1 MRISLNWL
9 RDYVKIDPEITPK
22 HIGEMLTLHTAEVES
37 VEDQGENFRNMVVG
51 KIIEVLPHPNADK
64 LKIVMV
70 DVGETHP
77 RKIVCGGVNVRA
89 GLMVPVALIGAMVKW
104 HGQGDLIKLEE
115 AEIRGEKSYGM
126 ICAGEEIGLSPCP
139 EGEITELKTKAKPG
153 TPLAEAL
160 DLNDAIIEI
169 DNKSLTHRP
178 DLWGHYGIAREVAA
192 LTGKKL
198 KKLTPKVEAIFAPQ
212 SDENLSIDIKNP
224 ELCPRY
230 IGVKVSG
237 IEVKES
243 PKWLKK
249 KLEAAG
255 HATYNNI
262 VDITNFISSELGQP
276 MHAFDAS
283 LIKGGIV
290 VRTATLGEK
299 IKTLDGI
306 DRELTD
312 KNLLIADHEKPI
324 AIAGVMGGEFSGIN
338 EQTNTII
345 FEAATFDAVSVRKTS
360 TALGL
365 RTEAVQ
371 RFEKS
376 IDPNL
381 AQIAMLRALEILKK
395 ICPTTKIEG
404 QIIDIKN
411 FNQTDTIIET
421 SADRIASKIG
431 APLATKDI
439 VKILKSLEFGVQ
451 KQGKKLLVQV
461 PTFRAARDV
470 KNEDDIIEEVAR
482 IFGYTNIPSVL
493 PQLPTKLPIENRER
507 FLKHKIR
514 DIISLGLGF
523 SEVYNYSFYSQE
535 DIKKCAL
542 DERIHIKLLNFL
554 SQDQTH
560 MRVSLLPNMMKS
572 LAETLKN
579 ANAPTI
585 YEIGHTYKEIG
596 QYMPLEEKWILGI
609 VANEK
614 SFLHAKGN
622 AEVFLEKFGAINS
635 QTVSP
640 KKTISYAHPKKHT
653 DIMVKGEIIG
663 HIYEI
668 HPEVLKHYGIK
679 QEASAFEIN
688 LTRLVA
694 SGQRQHKYIQLPKF
708 PSLAFD
714 VSVVL
719 PEAITT
725 DEVRKTIEKA
735 DQNLIQGID
744 LFDIYRGQGIGE
756 KEKALA
762 YHIELRAEDRTL
774 KDTEMADVQKKV
786 FANLEGI
793 GGKIRGK

>member
-9 RDYVKIDPEITPK
+9 KDYIKIPPEYSPK
-22 HIGEMLTLHTAEVES
+22 QIADLITLHTAEVETI
-37 VEDQGENFRNMVVG
+37 ENQGKDLSGVVVG
-51 KIIEVLPHPNADK
+51 EILEIGKHPNADK
-64 LKIVMV
+64 LNTAKVNIGKEQPLNLIFGQMV
-70 DVGETHP
+70 TMKVGN
-77 RKIVCGGVNVRA
+77 RI
-89 GLMVPVALIGAMVKW
+89 PVAVAPTTLPTGMVIEKKELR
-104 HGQGDLIKLEE
+104 GVLSEGMLCLDQELGFKKEGISIQLFKIK
-115 AEIRGEKSYGM
+115 S
-126 ICAGEEIGLSPCP
+126 
-139 EGEITELKTKAKPG
+139 KPG
-153 TPLAEAL
+153 TPITEAL
-160 DLNDAIIEI
+160 GLNDTIIEI

-192 LTGKKL
+192 LTNKKL
-198 KKLTPKVEAIFAPQ
+198 KKLDPKVQATFVNQ
-212 SDENLSIDIKNP
+212 SDEHLSVEVKNP

-230 IGVKVSG
+230 IGVKISN
-237 IEVKES
+237 IQVKES
-243 PKWLKK
+243 PKWIQK

-255 HATYNNI
+255 HTTYNNI

-276 MHAFDAS
+276 MHAFDAN
-283 LIKGGIV
+283 LVKGGIV
-290 VRTATLGEK
+290 VRTATTGEK
-299 IKTLDGI
+299 IKTLDGK

-312 KNLLIADHEKPI
+312 KMLLIADHEKPL
-324 AIAGVMGGEFSGIN
+324 AIAGIMGGEFSGVT

-345 FEAATFDAVSVRKTS
+345 FESASFDAISVRKTS

-381 AQIAMLRALEILKK
+381 AELAIKRALEILLK
-395 ICPTTKIEG
+395 ICPEAKIES

-411 FNQTDTIIET
+411 FNQEKLTIET
-421 SADRIASKIG
+421 SAERITSKIG
-431 APLATKDI
+431 APLTAKEI
-439 VKILKSLEFGVQ
+439 VKIIKSLEFIVK
-451 KQGKKLLVQV
+451 KQGKKLFVEV

-493 PQLPTKLPIENRER
+493 PELPTRLPIENRER

-523 SEVYNYSFYSQE
+523 MEVSNYSFYSQD

-542 DERIHIKLLNFL
+542 DEKIHIKLLNFL

-560 MRVSLLPNMMKS
+560 MRLSLLPNMLKS
-572 LAETLKN
+572 LHETLKN
-579 ANAPTI
+579 KKNPTL

-596 QYMPLEEKWILGI
+596 EYMPLEEKWLIGI
-609 VANEK
+609 ISGEK
-614 SFLHAKGN
+614 SFLKAKGYTDS
-622 AEVFLEKFGAINS
+622 FLEKFGAINS
-635 QTVSP
+635 QFVSP
-640 KKTISYAHPKKHT
+640 RKMLSYAHPKKHT
-653 DIMVKGEIIG
+653 DIMVKGEVIG
-663 HIYEI
+663 HVYEI
-668 HPEVLKHYGIK
+668 HPEVLKHYDIK
-679 QEASAFEIN
+679 QESSAFEIN
-688 LTRLVA
+688 FTRLVA
-694 SGQRQHKYIQLPKF
+694 LGQRQHKYIQLPKF
-708 PSLAFD
+708 PSLEFD

-719 PEAITT
+719 PETITA
-725 DEVRKTIEKA
+725 EEARKSIEKA
-735 DQNLIQGID
+735 DQNLIKKID
-744 LFDIYRGQGIGE
+744 LFDIYRGEGLGE

-774 KDTEMADVQKKV
+774 KDTEMSEVQKKV

>member
-461 PTFRAARDV
+461 PT
-470 KNEDDIIEEVAR
+470 
-482 IFGYTNIPSVL
+482 
-493 PQLPTKLPIENRER
+493 
-507 FLKHKIR
+507 
-514 DIISLGLGF
+514 
-523 SEVYNYSFYSQE
+523 
-535 DIKKCAL
+535 
-542 DERIHIKLLNFL
+542 
-554 SQDQTH
+554 
-560 MRVSLLPNMMKS
+560 
-572 LAETLKN
+572 
-579 ANAPTI
+579 
-585 YEIGHTYKEIG
+585 
-596 QYMPLEEKWILGI
+596 
-609 VANEK
+609 
-614 SFLHAKGN
+614 
-622 AEVFLEKFGAINS
+622 
-635 QTVSP
+635 
-640 KKTISYAHPKKHT
+640 
-653 DIMVKGEIIG
+653 
-663 HIYEI
+663 
-668 HPEVLKHYGIK
+668 
-679 QEASAFEIN
+679 
-688 LTRLVA
+688 
-694 SGQRQHKYIQLPKF
+694 
-708 PSLAFD
+708 
-714 VSVVL
+714 
-719 PEAITT
+719 
-725 DEVRKTIEKA
+725 
-735 DQNLIQGID
+735 
-744 LFDIYRGQGIGE
+744 
-756 KEKALA
+756 
-762 YHIELRAEDRTL
+762 
-774 KDTEMADVQKKV
+774 
-786 FANLEGI
+786 
-793 GGKIRGK
+793 